1 MQDADTLGA
10 LEAGYGHTDFGVFAR
25 VIAGGQV
32 ALNDE
37 VR

>member
-1 MQDADTLGA
+1 MGA
-10 LEAGYGHTDFGVFAR
+10 LEAHYGHTDFGVFAR
-25 VIAGGQV
+25 VTQGGRI